1 MNGSVTPSQVLDKI
15 NLDNALNNTTT
26 TSRNLLT
33 LSSKSEA
40 GELITGLLLRCAP
53 DGQGVPPL
61 DCDILSYNHRYY
73 NSKYIGFQKS
83 RGLQGWCSVSTL
95 YLYWHR
101 RFTSSIEIVR

>member
-1 MNGSVTPSQVLDKI
+1 MNGSATPSQVLDKI
-15 NLDNALNNTTT
+15 NLDNALNNTKT

-40 GELITGLLLRCAP
+40 GELITGLLLRRAP

-73 NSKYIGFQKS
+73 IQSILVFRNREGYRDGAVSPLCICIGTE
-83 RGLQGWCSVSTL
+83 GLL
-95 YLYWHR
+95 AA
-101 RFTSSIEIVR
+101 